1 MWKLIA
7 LASILLAFA
16 LGSAADAGCRLCV
29 ESITAQV
36 SGGSGWGKSIDLRVI
51 ARAADQASIPVTATA
66 VVMQVDGDRSKCL
79 TVSLTR
85 SGVEGGLATYS
96 GTFTGYGQ
104 STHSGRL
111 DLGGEIYD
119 FTVPLNGEPGQVK
132 LIEGAAATQTI
143 AQRPIAVVPAPA
155 IQPPAAAT
163 PVPAAAAQRI
173 DAAQEGSTGGLSAPD
188 QQGILIGIGVVAFVA
203 GSVLLERRRSVARQP
218 ESALET

>member
-7 LASILLAFA
+7 LTSLLLALA

-29 ESITAQV
+29 ESITAQAEK
-36 SGGSGWGKSIDLRVI
+36 GSGWGKSIDLRII
-51 ARAADQASIPVTATA
+51 ARVADASSVPATATA

-79 TVSLTR
+79 TVSLART
-85 SGVEGGLATYS
+85 GLEGGLATYS
-96 GTFTGYGQ
+96 GTFTGYGH

-132 LIEGAAATQTI
+132 LIEGASASQTI

-155 IQPPAAAT
+155 TQAT
-163 PVPAAAAQRI
+163 VAPVAAAAQP
-173 DAAQEGSTGGLSAPD
+173 AAVREREAPAGLSTPD
-188 QQGILIGIGVVAFVA
+188 QQGILIGVGVVAFVA
-203 GSVLLERRRSVARQP
+203 GSVLLERRRSAARRT
-218 ESALET
+218 EGALEA

>member
-1 MWKLIA
+1 MWKVIA
-7 LASILLAFA
+7 LTSLLLALA

-29 ESITAQV
+29 ESITAQT
-36 SGGSGWGKSIDLRVI
+36 SGGGSGWGKSITLRVI
-51 ARAADQASIPVTATA
+51 ARATDQASIPMTATA

-79 TVSLTR
+79 NVSLSR

-132 LIEGAAATQTI
+132 LIDGAAASQTI

-155 IQPPAAAT
+155 IQAPVAAVAQPASARESEPAA
-163 PVPAAAAQRI
+163 
-173 DAAQEGSTGGLSAPD
+173 ELSAPD
-188 QQGILIGIGVVAFVA
+188 QQAILLGIGVVVFVA
-203 GSVLLERRRSVARQP
+203 GTVLLERRRAHDRGTGGV
-218 ESALET
+218 LEA